1 MLRKLIVG
9 AAAVIAL
16 AGCAGS
22 PPPIDPS
29 VSAADVGGAEKSG
42 RINCL
47 DQGVGVLAGLGFDPA
62 NVVSVD
68 GIVQTYESGGNRK
81 ARGYDLW
88 FRFGDRPGALVV
100 NHNLICDPFSYY
112 TRGDL
117 TVPNPPAA

>member
-1 MLRKLIVG
+1 MFRKLIVG
-9 AAAVIAL
+9 FAAVIAI
-16 AGCAGS
+16 AGCAGTR
-22 PPPIDPS
+22 PPIDPS

-62 NVVSVD
+62 DVISID
-68 GIVQTYESGGNRK
+68 GIVQTYESRGDRK
-81 ARGYDLW
+81 PKGYDLW
-88 FRFGDRPGALVV
+88 FRFRDRPGALVV

-112 TRGDL
+112 TRGEL

>member
-1 MLRKLIVG
+1 MLKKLTIGV
-9 AAAVIAL
+9 AIIIL

-29 VSAADVGGAEKSG
+29 VSAADVASAEKSG

-47 DQGVGVLAGLGFDPA
+47 NQGVGVLAGLGFDPA
-62 NVVSVD
+62 NVSSVD
-68 GIVQTYESGGNRK
+68 GVVQTFESRGNRK
-81 ARGYDLW
+81 VRGYDLW
-88 FRFGDRPGALVV
+88 FRFSDRPGALVV
-100 NHNLICDPFSYY
+100 NHNLICDPFSFY

>member
-1 MLRKLIVG
+1 MLRKLSVG
-9 AAAVIAL
+9 AAAVILL

-29 VSAADVGGAEKSG
+29 ASAADVSGAEKSG

-62 NVVSVD
+62 DVMSID
-68 GIVQTYESGGNRK
+68 GIVQTFNSRGNK
-81 ARGYDLW
+81 KPKGYDLW
-88 FRFGDRPGALVV
+88 FRFRDRPGALIV
-100 NHNLICDPFSYY
+100 NHNLNCDPFSYY
-112 TRGDL
+112 TRGEL